1 MRNVLIYIILC
12 LISNIALCAT
22 TFGPYEGRLIFNE
35 GDNNISYRIDNTGKL
50 AWLAQAWI
58 EDLDEKKSE
67 IFNVIPYL
75 FRVEPNSQYTA
86 RIIKKGQIRDDRE
99 SLFWVV
105 TNAIPGRVKEQDEA
119 RKGEVDAKLNLAFRY
134 KVPMIYRPYTL
145 KGKNIDPQEIK
156 WGLDSNGM
164 LMLYNKTKFIAHLQY
179 ISFGEKREEGRGIT
193 LLIPPF
199 TNTVINVKAKKGM
212 RIKYGIV
219 NDYGAVREY
228 NGTVD

>member
-1 MRNVLIYIILC
+1 M
-12 LISNIALCAT
+12 SKTTLCAT

-35 GDNNISYRIDNTGKL
+35 DDKNISYRIDNTGKL

-58 EDLDEKKSE
+58 EGLDEKKSDK
-67 IFNVIPYL
+67 FSVIPYL

-86 RIIKKGQIRDDRE
+86 RIIKKGQVRDDRE

-105 TNAIPGRVKEQDEA
+105 TNAIPGRVKEQDEVK
-119 RKGEVDAKLNLAFRY
+119 KGEVDAKLNLAFRY
-134 KVPMIYRPYTL
+134 KVPMIYRPDTL
-145 KGKNIDPQEIK
+145 KGKNLDPQEIK
-156 WGLDSNGM
+156 WGLDPNGM
-164 LMLYNKTKFIAHLQY
+164 LMLYNKTKFVTHLQY
-179 ISFGEKREEGRGIT
+179 ISFGGKREEGTGIT

-199 TNTVINVKAKKGM
+199 MNTVIKIKAKKGM
-212 RIKYGIV
+212 KFKYGIV